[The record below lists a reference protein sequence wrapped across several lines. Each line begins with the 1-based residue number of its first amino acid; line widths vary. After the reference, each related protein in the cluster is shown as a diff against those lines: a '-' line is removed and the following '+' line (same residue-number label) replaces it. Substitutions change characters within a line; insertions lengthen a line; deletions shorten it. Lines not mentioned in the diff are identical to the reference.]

1 MNDVLENAAME
12 HGAVGTKP
20 VKTMDDFLK
29 ARQLPQGSVS
39 LCMRP
44 DVLAEIAEL
53 ERQIE
58 TLQNSDDAD
67 DPRMAV
73 RTTETA
79 ADLAD
84 RIRALEAE
92 AAEYTMDLRITG
104 VSRLRWNKA
113 KDAATSKD
121 DEGTEKLDLNGLM
134 EGLFAESLVSPEMTE
149 GQRTDFLN
157 GLTEGQWEKV
167 IQTMWDL
174 NRGGA
179 SVPKSM
185 RASLALRTKSGK
197 PEPDAQ

>member
-1 MNDVLENAAME
+1 M
-12 HGAVGTKP
+12 TKP

-92 AAEYTMDLRITG
+92 AAEYNMDLRLTG

>member
-1 MNDVLENAAME
+1 MND
-12 HGAVGTKP
+12 TKP
-20 VKTMDDFLK
+20 VKTMEDFLK

-58 TLQNSDDAD
+58 TLQNEDD
-67 DPRMAV
+67 DPRMAT
-73 RTTETA
+73 RATETA

-84 RIRALEAE
+84 RIRALEAD
-92 AAEYTMDLRITG
+92 AAEFTMDLRLTG

-121 DEGTEKLDLNGLM
+121 DEGTEALNLDGLM
-134 EGLFAESLVSPEMTE
+134 EGLFPESVISPEMTE
-149 GQRTDFLN
+149 GQRIEFLN

-185 RASLALRTKSGK
+185 RASLALRPRSEK